1 MVNQAERIVVGTAQ
15 WGGPYGIANRSGVPD
30 RSEIARM
37 LGRARAAGI
46 TTLDTA
52 RAYGE
57 SESVIGTLVGGDP
70 GWSIVTKVPPLD
82 LSDDSERVAIDAVR
96 RAIDAS
102 LAALRRSRLDVVL
115 LHDPGDRT
123 RSHGGAWSAL
133 RELRRTGAIGALGI
147 SARSPSE
154 ALAGLEADGVE
165 VVQVAT
171 SLLDSRLVRA
181 GFVRTAEVAARR
193 VFIRSAF
200 LQGVAHLRPQDL
212 PSYLSPARPAL
223 MAIGRW
229 AHARAMT
236 TADACLLYLRDVCTC
251 PIVLGM
257 ESDSQLEA
265 NIRAW
270 SRAPLDP
277 GEIADLEA
285 LVPEL
290 PDAVVDPSKWP
301 RLAYR

>member
-1 MVNQAERIVVGTAQ
+1 VVNQAERVVLGTAQ
-15 WGGPYGIANRSGVPD
+15 WGAPYGIANRTGVPD
-30 RSEIARM
+30 RSEVARM
-37 LGRARAAGI
+37 LSRARLSGI

-52 RAYGE
+52 RAYGD

-70 GWSIVTKVPPLD
+70 AWSIVTKVPPLD
-82 LSDDSERVAIDAVR
+82 LSDASEGAASDRAR
-96 RAIDAS
+96 RAIDES

-123 RSHGGAWSAL
+123 RSRGGAWSAL
-133 RELRRTGAIGALGI
+133 RALQRDGAIGALGI
-147 SARSPSE
+147 SARSPAE
-154 ALAGLEADGVE
+154 AFAALEAEGVD

-181 GFVRTAEVAARR
+181 DFVRTAEVANRR
-193 VFIRSAF
+193 LFLRSAF

-212 PSYLSPARPAL
+212 PSHLSAARPVLA
-223 MAIGRW
+223 AIARWGHGRE
-229 AHARAMT
+229 MT

-265 NIRAW
+265 NLRAW
-270 SRAPLDP
+270 ARPPL
-277 GEIADLEA
+277 GRGAIAELEA

-301 RLAYR
+301 RPARR

>member
-1 MVNQAERIVVGTAQ
+1 VVNQAERIVVGTAQ
-15 WGGPYGIANRSGVPD
+15 WGGPYGIANRTGVPD

-37 LGRARAAGI
+37 LARARAAGI

-70 GWSIVTKVPPLD
+70 QWSIVTKVPPLGLAD
-82 LSDDSERVAIDAVR
+82 ASETVAIDAAR

-102 LAALRRSRLDVVL
+102 LGALRRSRLDVVL
-115 LHDPGDRT
+115 LHDPDDRT
-123 RSHGGAWSAL
+123 RARGGAWSAL
-133 RELRRTGAIGALGI
+133 RELRRVGAIGALGI
-147 SARSPSE
+147 SARCPSE

-181 GFVRTAEVAARR
+181 DFVRMAEAAARR

-200 LQGVAHLRPQDL
+200 LQGVAHVRPEDL
-212 PSYLSPARPAL
+212 PSFLRTARPL
-223 MAIGRW
+223 LTAIARW

-236 TADACLLYLRDVCTC
+236 TAEACLLYLRDVCTC

-270 SRAPLDP
+270 ARAPLDP

-301 RLAYR
+301 RLADR